1 MAKSKSFLCIDLGAG
16 SVKIAEFEPN
26 DAGGLTLLKFA
37 QHPLGLQ
44 GGQDAVRE
52 GAVKK
57 ALKSLLTEQGFSS
70 KALNVCP
77 PGYQVFSKFSKLP
90 PVEARKVVEII
101 GLEAQNNIPF
111 PIDEVV
117 WDHQITGKAKGG
129 ELEVMLVAIKTD
141 LVDKVFNAAESL
153 GRTVDLVDTPQSAL
167 CNAFRHN
174 YSELEGC
181 SMVLDIGAKSSNVLF
196 FEDGKV
202 FTRSINI
209 GANAITQEFA
219 TEQKM
224 RFPDAEQFKLEQGF
238 VGLGGAYEDPENPQQ
253 AAISKIARQ
262 VMTRLHIQVNQTIQF
277 YKTQQ
282 SGSAPVRLFL
292 AGGASIMP
300 YTSQFFSEKLNIE
313 VDYFNPFQSVG
324 IDPSLDLEE
333 LGRLAPS
340 FGTVVGLALRNVFE
354 CPVELNLMPR
364 QLRDRQEFNRKKP
377 LVLASVAGLVLLMLL
392 VGFFFRQVA
401 AEKQKVLAQ
410 LESDAAP
417 LLRLQDSLRPE
428 ESALAT
434 RIDHAKRFAGLVE
447 QRFVWSD
454 LLAIIRQAL
463 METEQDAQRQYAVD
477 SGLWVESLRP
487 DSPGVNLAG
496 AAVVDTWEDEEEEP
510 SMMMDIEMMKR
521 YGLLP
526 GGDSEDDDWGDE
538 EETSVDDDETIIAKL
553 TLACK
558 GVNRTG
564 INANANNN
572 LAFSFLKKLQSHTNY
587 FNADETKL
595 VGELPLVD
603 ESDATFGFEISLRL
617 KEPIPLTESG
627 L

>member
-1 MAKSKSFLCIDLGAG
+1 
-16 SVKIAEFEPN
+16 
-26 DAGGLTLLKFA
+26 
-37 QHPLGLQ
+37 
-44 GGQDAVRE
+44 
-52 GAVKK
+52 
-57 ALKSLLTEQGFSS
+57 
-70 KALNVCP
+70 
-77 PGYQVFSKFSKLP
+77 
-90 PVEARKVVEII
+90 
-101 GLEAQNNIPF
+101 
-111 PIDEVV
+111 
-117 WDHQITGKAKGG
+117 
-129 ELEVMLVAIKTD
+129 
-141 LVDKVFNAAESL
+141 
-153 GRTVDLVDTPQSAL
+153 
-167 CNAFRHN
+167 
-174 YSELEGC
+174 
-181 SMVLDIGAKSSNVLF
+181 
-196 FEDGKV
+196 
-202 FTRSINI
+202 
-209 GANAITQEFA
+209 
-219 TEQKM
+219 
-224 RFPDAEQFKLEQGF
+224 
-238 VGLGGAYEDPENPQQ
+238 
-253 AAISKIARQ
+253 
-262 VMTRLHIQVNQTIQF
+262 
-277 YKTQQ
+277 
-282 SGSAPVRLFL
+282 
-292 AGGASIMP
+292 
-300 YTSQFFSEKLNIE
+300 
-313 VDYFNPFQSVG
+313 
-324 IDPSLDLEE
+324 
-333 LGRLAPS
+333 LAPS

>member
-1 MAKSKSFLCIDLGAG
+1 
-16 SVKIAEFEPN
+16 
-26 DAGGLTLLKFA
+26 
-37 QHPLGLQ
+37 
-44 GGQDAVRE
+44 
-52 GAVKK
+52 
-57 ALKSLLTEQGFSS
+57 
-70 KALNVCP
+70 
-77 PGYQVFSKFSKLP
+77 
-90 PVEARKVVEII
+90 
-101 GLEAQNNIPF
+101 
-111 PIDEVV
+111 
-117 WDHQITGKAKGG
+117 
-129 ELEVMLVAIKTD
+129 
-141 LVDKVFNAAESL
+141 
-153 GRTVDLVDTPQSAL
+153 
-167 CNAFRHN
+167 
-174 YSELEGC
+174 
-181 SMVLDIGAKSSNVLF
+181 MVLDIGAKSSNVLF

-282 SGSAPVRLFL
+282 GGSAPVRLFL

-434 RIDHAKRFAGLVE
+434 
-447 QRFVWSD
+447 
-454 LLAIIRQAL
+454 
-463 METEQDAQRQYAVD
+463 
-477 SGLWVESLRP
+477 
-487 DSPGVNLAG
+487 
-496 AAVVDTWEDEEEEP
+496 
-510 SMMMDIEMMKR
+510 
-521 YGLLP
+521 
-526 GGDSEDDDWGDE
+526 
-538 EETSVDDDETIIAKL
+538 
-553 TLACK
+553 
-558 GVNRTG
+558 
-564 INANANNN
+564 
-572 LAFSFLKKLQSHTNY
+572 
-587 FNADETKL
+587 
-595 VGELPLVD
+595 
-603 ESDATFGFEISLRL
+603 
-617 KEPIPLTESG
+617 
-627 L
+627 